1 MPRVRRD
8 VSQQREHLRV
18 DALSALQ
25 PKRTGGH
32 ASCCRRRTPLRRSTL
47 HQLVLVEHGAEP
59 LPLGG
64 VKHCA

>member
-1 MPRVRRD
+1 VLPEAH
-8 VSQQREHLRV
+8 ST
-18 DALSALQ
+18 A
-25 PKRTGGH
+25 
-32 ASCCRRRTPLRRSTL
+32 STL